1 MVLGIFNIGN
11 GEMLIILVIALVLFG
26 SRLPDV
32 ARSLGKSVNSFKRGL
47 KDVEDEL
54 QESMRDPPPSPP
66 KSLPQQPPPSATT
79 PTNAPSETHR
89 TPQG

>member
-1 MVLGIFNIGN
+1 MVLGFFNIGN
-11 GEMLIILVIALVLFG
+11 SELLIILVIALVLFG

-54 QESMRDPPPSPP
+54 NTPEPPATPP
-66 KSLPQQPPPSATT
+66 KSFPTRIETPVAT
-79 PTNAPSETHR
+79 PVER
-89 TPQG
+89 EKTPQG

>member
-1 MVLGIFNIGN
+1 
-11 GEMLIILVIALVLFG
+11 VLFG

-54 QESMRDPPPSPP
+54 QESMRDPPPAPP
-66 KSLPQQPPPSATT
+66 KSLPPQQPPSSTT

>member
-1 MVLGIFNIGN
+1 MVLGFFNIGN
-11 GEMLIILVIALVLFG
+11 SELLIILVIALVLFG

-54 QESMRDPPPSPP
+54 NTPEPPATPP
-66 KSLPQQPPPSATT
+66 KSLPTRIET
-79 PTNAPSETHR
+79 PASQSVER
-89 TPQG
+89 EKTPQG

>member
-11 GEMLIILVIALVLFG
+11 SELLIILVIALVLFG

-54 QESMRDPPPSPP
+54 NAPEPPATPP
-66 KSLPQQPPPSATT
+66 KSITT
-79 PTNAPSETHR
+79 RIETPASNVAQSVER
-89 TPQG
+89 EKTPQG

>member
-1 MVLGIFNIGN
+1 MVLGIFNMSP
-11 GEMLIILVIALVLFG
+11 GEMMLVGIVALVLFG

-54 QESMRDPPPSPP
+54 QESMRDPPAAPP
-66 KSLPQQPPPSATT
+66 KSLPQQPPSATT

>member
-11 GEMLIILVIALVLFG
+11 SELLIILVIALVLFG

-54 QESMRDPPPSPP
+54 NTPEPPATPP
-66 KSLPQQPPPSATT
+66 KSLPTRVET
-79 PTNAPSETHR
+79 PASNAAQTVER
-89 TPQG
+89 EKTPQG